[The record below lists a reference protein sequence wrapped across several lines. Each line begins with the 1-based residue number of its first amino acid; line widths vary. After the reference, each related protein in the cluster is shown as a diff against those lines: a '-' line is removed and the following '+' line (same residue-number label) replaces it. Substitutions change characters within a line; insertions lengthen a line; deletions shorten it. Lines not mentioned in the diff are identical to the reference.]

1 MEYGERKTKIQM
13 DARLE
18 VEQRKSQVLW
28 EQFQHHC
35 RAQLANFDEALIKKA
50 FFFCIDAHKKTLR
63 ASGEPYYTHP
73 IAVAE
78 ILLQEFPL
86 DSATIAAALLHDV
99 VEDTEYTLGDIAAE
113 FGKEVAHL
121 VDGVTKISGTFES
134 RQINVTASYRK
145 LLLSMASDLRV
156 IIIKLADRLHNMR
169 TLEYLPREK
178 QFRLAK
184 ETLEIYA
191 PLAHRFGLAN
201 IKWELEDLAFKALNR
216 KAYDELKAALN
227 MKRQERERYI
237 QQFIQ
242 PIEERLR
249 REGFQFEIYGRV
261 KHLYSIYNKMV
272 TRGKTLDEIYDLFA
286 VRIVLESDNPSD
298 CFLVYGIV
306 SEIYTPVPE
315 RFKDY
320 ISVPKKNGYQSIHT
334 TVVGPGGQK
343 VEVQIRTRRMH
354 EIAEKGIA
362 AHFRYKEQLA
372 KKYIADQELEEWIQW
387 IRDLIEQPTEE
398 VAQQLIE
405 SFKLNLYQ
413 DEIYVFTP
421 KGDLKILPKGA
432 TPVDFAYHIHT
443 SIGHHCIGAKVN
455 GRIVPLNTKLKS
467 GDQVEILTSK
477 NQHPN
482 EDWLQFVVT
491 HKARSQIRKYLKEEK
506 RKVERQGEELWK
518 KRLKKAKVHLNN
530 DVLEHLVH
538 QLKYHNRQ
546 EFFYAIG
553 SGALP
558 DDIALE
564 MVLAVRA
571 KKKKREDEKREQAVT
586 QLVEAARQSVDG
598 VYVVG
603 EESTPMLYAFARCCN
618 PIPGD
623 DIVGIVTVGKG
634 MKIHRRNCKNVQAMR
649 EQMPQRI
656 VEVQWAKDP
665 TGSFVVG
672 IYIAGRDRPG
682 VLNDVTAAILSVDHT
697 NIRSVNIDSYGT
709 HFEGIVT
716 VYVRN
721 LSHFQQLLDRLRGVK
736 DVLKV
741 ERFEF

>member
-1 MEYGERKTKIQM
+1 MRV
-13 DARLE
+13 E
-18 VEQRKSQVLW
+18 VDQQQQLALW
-28 EQFQHHC
+28 EAF
-35 RAQLANFDEALIKKA
+35 REEYAEQLQQLDEELIKKA
-50 FFFCIDAHKKTLR
+50 FFFCIDAHSQTLR
-63 ASGEPYYTHP
+63 ASGDPYYTHP

-78 ILLQEFPL
+78 ILLREFPL
-86 DSATIAAALLHDV
+86 DSAMIAAALLHDV
-99 VEDTEYTLGDIAAE
+99 VEDTEYTLRDLEAE
-113 FGKEVAHL
+113 FGEEVAHL

-169 TLEYLPREK
+169 TLEHLPREK

-216 KAYDELKAALN
+216 EAYDELKEALN

-237 QQFIQ
+237 QQFIK

-249 REGFQFEIYGRV
+249 KEGFQFEIYGRV
-261 KHLYSIYNKMV
+261 KHLYSIYNKMI

-286 VRIVLESDNPSD
+286 VRIILESENPSD

-334 TVVGPGGQK
+334 TVIGPGGQK
-343 VEVQIRTRRMH
+343 VEVQIRTRKMH
-354 EIAEKGIA
+354 EVAEKGIA

-372 KKYIADQELEEWIQW
+372 KRYIADQELEEWIQW
-387 IRDLIEQPTEE
+387 IRDLIEQPMEE

-421 KGDLKILPKGA
+421 RGDLKILPRGA
-432 TPVDFAYHIHT
+432 TPVDFAYQIHT
-443 SIGHHCIGAKVN
+443 SVGHHCIGAKVN
-455 GRIVPLNTKLKS
+455 GKIVPLDTKLKS

-491 HKARSQIRKYLKEEK
+491 HKAKSQIRKYLNEEK
-506 RKVERQGEELWK
+506 RKIERRGEELWR
-518 KRLKKAKVHLNN
+518 KRLRKAKVHLN
-530 DVLEHLVH
+530 DDTLEHLVH
-538 QLKYHNRQ
+538 QLKYHNRR

-553 SGALP
+553 SGTLP
-558 DDIALE
+558 DDVALE
-564 MVLAVRA
+564 MVLSVRT
-571 KKKKREDEKREQAVT
+571 KKKRKEEEQRAQAT
-586 QLVEAARQSVDG
+586 EQLVEVARQSVDG
-598 VYVVG
+598 IYVVG
-603 EESTPMLYAFARCCN
+603 EEKTPMLYAFARCCN

-623 DIVGIVTVGKG
+623 EIVGIVTVGRGIKV
-634 MKIHRRNCKNVQAMR
+634 HRKECKNVKVMQ

-656 VEVQWAKDP
+656 VEVQWAQNP

-709 HFEGIVT
+709 HFEGVVT

-721 LSHFQQLLDRLRGVK
+721 LEHFQLLLDRLRAVK
-736 DVLKV
+736 DVSKV
-741 ERFEF
+741 ARFEF